1 MELVL
6 FEVGKGR
13 FAFSAIGVIK
23 VLDALPVTPLPY
35 APADVEGLVNVAG
48 AVYLK
53 VDLSARLGF
62 GHRSADPNGNLL
74 VVTAREDTVV
84 VQVDRVFNKISVE
97 PEDINLYDE
106 VEPNALVRGEFLLPE
121 GMVLLLN
128 EAVLGLQNMQPEG
141 VPDGGSGLLGQ
152 VDATA
157 AARAAEIS
165 KSDLPTVTVQDG
177 HETYA
182 FHMDDVLEIVEI
194 RHLTALPGAGP
205 EVQGLMQL
213 RGTALL
219 VLSLTEL
226 LQCKQKTTPK
236 FVLVVAADGA
246 KIGIAV
252 ADIVGIERYEKDM
265 LQAISGGDAQLEGY
279 LPGMD
284 VSESRMTG
292 LVSMEGLISPESM
305 VIFRRYLSQHGV
317 DMAGVSEQELK
328 SVRRLLSFRLGGER
342 CALPLSLVDRV
353 EEYGAAVSLPEG
365 DETLAGVVQIKGEVA
380 PVLDMRD
387 MLGVTAG
394 DTSAYVVV
402 RIQGAPWALVV
413 DKVDR
418 VIEIAEKDITPV
430 RTNQNDYLTEV
441 GRLDGELVSLLSLEP
456 LARAA

>member
-13 FAFSAIGVIK
+13 FAFSAIGVSK

-53 VDLSARLGF
+53 VDLAARLGF
-62 GHRSADPNGNLL
+62 GARAADPNGNLL

-97 PEDINLYDE
+97 PEDINMYDDTGTTG
-106 VEPNALVRGEFLLPE
+106 LVRGEFLLPD

-128 EAVLGLQNMQPEG
+128 ESMLGLQNMEPEG
-141 VPDGGSGLLGQ
+141 VPEGGSGLLGQ

-157 AARAAEIS
+157 AAKAAEIS
-165 KSDLPTVTVQDG
+165 KNDLPTVTVQDG
-177 HETYA
+177 EETYA
-182 FHMDDVLEIVEI
+182 FHMGDVLEIVEI
-194 RHLTALPGAGP
+194 RELTALPGAGP

-226 LQCKQKTTPK
+226 LQCKQKTHPR
-236 FVLVVAADGA
+236 FVLVVAVDGA
-246 KIGIAV
+246 KLGIAV
-252 ADIVGIERYEKDM
+252 ADIVGIERYEKDN

-292 LVSMEGLISPESM
+292 LVSIGGLISPESM
-305 VIFRRYLSQHGV
+305 AIFRRYLSQHGV
-317 DMAGVSEQELK
+317 DMAAVSEQELK

-353 EEYGAAVSLPEG
+353 EEYGSAVNLPEG
-365 DETLAGVVQIKGEVA
+365 DDTLAGVVQIKGEVA

-387 MLGVTAG
+387 MLGVKAG

-402 RIQGAPWALVV
+402 RIQGAAWALVV
-413 DKVDR
+413 DKVER
-418 VIEIAEKDITPV
+418 VIEIAERDITPV

-456 LARAA
+456 LSRAA